1 MDYNLVWNVSLAEYD
16 KILKKVKYHDSI
28 LDAFV
33 KKAFNVMRM
42 DDYGKFD
49 IRMDNHGNYY
59 FIDANANCHFAPPE
73 SICDCEISHVLPMYG
88 VPFKML
94 LKRLLQNTMREWGY

>member
-1 MDYNLVWNVSLAEYD
+1 
-16 KILKKVKYHDSI
+16 
-28 LDAFV
+28 
-33 KKAFNVMRM
+33 M

-49 IRMDNHGNYY
+49 IRMDVKCNYY

-73 SICDCEISHVLPMYG
+73 SFCDCEISHVLPMYG